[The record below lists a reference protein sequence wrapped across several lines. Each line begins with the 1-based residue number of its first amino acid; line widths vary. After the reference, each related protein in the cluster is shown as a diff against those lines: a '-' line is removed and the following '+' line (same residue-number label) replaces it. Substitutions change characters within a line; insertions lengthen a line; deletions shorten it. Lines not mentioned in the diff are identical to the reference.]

1 MKLDP
6 LGDGLSA
13 VQLIDHL
20 GSDKRVVDSARVS
33 LAGDGEAWREL
44 EDPRL
49 IRYMLRHGHW
59 SPFEHCTVTL
69 MLKVPLFLRSQ
80 IMRHRSMAFNE
91 VSARY
96 TEVSEEFYTPREFRA
111 QAPSNRQASV
121 PDNGQLDHEFLREQW
136 QIAAQAALH
145 TYHLLLKE
153 GVTREQARAVL
164 PQAMYTRFY
173 ASGSLRSWLHFL
185 EARDHPGAQW
195 EAQQVAQAIAGILEP
210 LYPVTFAQWRA
221 VRGTA

>member
-1 MKLDP
+1 M
-6 LGDGLSA
+6 
-13 VQLIDHL
+13 QLIDHL

-96 TEVSEEFYTPREFRA
+96 TEVPDEFYVPGEFRA
-111 QAPSNRQASV
+111 QASSNRQASV
-121 PDNGQLDHEFLREQW
+121 E
-136 QIAAQAALH
+136 AAGRIDQGTCHAFYADAIKEAASV
-145 TYHLLLKE
+145 YRRLLEE
-153 GVTREQARAVL
+153 GVAREQARAVL

-195 EAQQVAQAIAGILEP
+195 EAQQVAQAVAGILEP

-221 VRGTA
+221 LRGTAS